1 MSLAF
6 VQSQKVN
13 GSGTIV
19 FPAITVTAGNTLY
32 VWARCGGTITI
43 SDDKSNTWAACA
55 RDGSNNYPV
64 AIAAGNNIG
73 LYQATN
79 CAAGSTTITVTCGAG
94 VSRAVVL
101 EFSGLQT
108 ASVQDQA
115 AFTDNQGA
123 NPIVSPTTNTR
134 DTADELLLGLF
145 YDDGASSVF
154 TAGTNL
160 SWTIP
165 ANGVAGI
172 KVAME
177 YVIVS
182 ATGTERA
189 EMSNSVTPLHAF
201 GGIATFRM
209 ASAAILPGKSLVVCQ
224 AVNRAGT
231 Y

>member
-1 MSLAF
+1 MAF

-19 FPAITVTAGNTLY
+19 FPAITVTAGNNLY

-43 SDDKSNTWAACA
+43 SDDKGNTWGACA

-73 LYQATN
+73 LFQATN

-94 VSRAVVL
+94 VSRATVFEV
-101 EFSGLQT
+101 SGLQT

-115 AFTDNQGA
+115 AFTDAQTGVST
-123 NPIVSPTTNTR
+123 IVSPTTSTR
-134 DTADELLLGLF
+134 DTADEFLLGLF
-145 YDDGASSVF
+145 YDDAGGTL

-165 ANGVAGI
+165 TNGIAGI
-172 KVAME
+172 KLAME
-177 YVIVS
+177 YVLVS
-182 ATGTERA
+182 ATGTERS
-189 EMSNSVTPLHAF
+189 EIVDSVSSNNAF
-201 GGIATFRM
+201 GGIATFRVQ
-209 ASAAILPGKSLVVCQ
+209 SSGDTLFGQ
-224 AVNRAGT
+224 ALM
-231 Y
+231 